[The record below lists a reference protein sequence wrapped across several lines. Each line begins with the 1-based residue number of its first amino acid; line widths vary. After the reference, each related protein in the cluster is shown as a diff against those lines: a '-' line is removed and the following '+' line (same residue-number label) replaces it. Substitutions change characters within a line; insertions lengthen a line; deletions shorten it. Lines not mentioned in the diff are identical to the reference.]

1 MLQRTLIILKPD
13 TIQRKLVGRIIDR
26 FDEKGFKIVA
36 MKMLYFTDS
45 LIHDLYRH
53 IETRPIFPE
62 FKKYITSGPVIAMIL
77 ERVDAIRVAYQ
88 MVGCTNPLDASAGTI
103 RGDFAKNIDNNI
115 IHVAD
120 SPENAEMEI
129 TLFFDK
135 NEIFSYRRTLI
146 DD

>member
-13 TIQRKLVGRIIDR
+13 AVQRKLVGKIIER
-26 FDEKGFKIVA
+26 FDDKGFKIVA

-45 LIHDLYRH
+45 LIHDLYAH
-53 IETRPIFPE
+53 IEVRDIFPR
-62 FKKYITSGPVIAMIL
+62 FKKYITSGPVVALVL
-77 ERVDAIRVAYQ
+77 EREDAIKIARK
-88 MVGCTNPLDASAGTI
+88 MCGPTDPSDALPGTI
-103 RGDFAKNIDNNI
+103 RADYAKNLDNNI

-120 SPENAEMEI
+120 SIDSVEMEI

-135 NEIFSYRRTLI
+135 EEIFSYKRVLI